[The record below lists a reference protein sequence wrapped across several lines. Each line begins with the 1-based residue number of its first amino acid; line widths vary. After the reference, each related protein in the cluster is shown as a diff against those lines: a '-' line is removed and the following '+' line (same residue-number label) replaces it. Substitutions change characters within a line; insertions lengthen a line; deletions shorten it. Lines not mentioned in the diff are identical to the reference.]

1 MGISSVSSSN
11 EAYLQKLL
19 AQQAQSDDSTTT
31 DSTDSDSTDAV
42 DSTAQT
48 ANYDILELSGNSVSG
63 ANKALLG
70 SDEGDYDS
78 LDLSDEAQ
86 QYLDTQSTASE
97 QAPAASGQAPATSST
112 DQTDDSDSTENLSL
126 YTEEQLKKLL
136 EEGDIT
142 QTDYNSEI
150 ARRQAEEAQKE
161 ALDQEDQQTAAATN

>member
-31 DSTDSDSTDAV
+31 DSTDSASTDAV

-48 ANYDILELSGNSVSG
+48 ANYDILELSGSSVSG

-86 QYLDTQSTASE
+86 QYLDTQSTV
-97 QAPAASGQAPATSST
+97 SGQASATSST
-112 DQTDDSDSTENLSL
+112 DQTDDSDDSDSTENLSL

-136 EEGDIT
+136 TEGEIT

-161 ALDQEDQQTAAATN
+161 ALDQEDQQTAAATD